1 MKRFD
6 LRQIMRD
13 AHRTYKYV
21 GKKQGKTFGEVLK
34 STWKLAK
41 LNVTMQEELA
51 RQQEERNNKVF
62 TPVKAEKVVRL
73 LQLQQPW
80 IFRLPVLR
88 RLSGNGQR
96 AYLLM
101 GLPLLNGV

>member
-41 LNVTMQEELA
+41 LNVTMQEE
-51 RQQEERNNKVF
+51 RNNKMF
-62 TPVKAEKVVRL
+62 TPVKAEKVTFKAEWSDCYNSNSR
-73 LQLQQPW
+73 
-80 IFRLPVLR
+80 
-88 RLSGNGQR
+88 G
-96 AYLLM
+96 YL
-101 GLPLLNGV
+101 GSQYCGD

>member
-41 LNVTMQEELA
+41 LNVTMQED
-51 RQQEERNNKVF
+51 RKS
-62 TPVKAEKVVRL
+62 VV
-73 LQLQQPW
+73 
-80 IFRLPVLR
+80 
-88 RLSGNGQR
+88 
-96 AYLLM
+96 
-101 GLPLLNGV
+101 